1 MNTKRQINPIKNTS
15 FRLFADIVS
24 DETRIETEKYGSYNG
39 RKKQNAS
46 QHNVGMSKI
55 SKYV

>member
-24 DETRIETEKYGSYNG
+24 DETKDRN
-39 RKKQNAS
+39 RK
-46 QHNVGMSKI
+46 I
-55 SKYV
+55 REL